1 MTTVID
7 RHAALAPLGAQLV
20 AEVKT
25 LAITKKKLALT
36 LDVPQSEASML
47 KSLANLFDTEELAQ
61 AQQNHLSI
69 GKLRIIARTERQLAN
84 PDVDRREFRLAIIA
98 VAAGYSVDEL
108 NEYVRNHIAALNDGY
123 ERRRKWYLR
132 YSGFADADG
141 MRHIIMKV
149 PSEVATRLANSLE
162 PQARKLAANNIAVDK
177 AEGHAKAL
185 IDRVLNG
192 YDLTTIETLEEGEN
206 PENPRDLRQRPCFLV
221 PIEEIA
227 ENRDGTITNTD
238 GETVNITELV
248 NTRLADFGFAVT
260 IYRDA
265 NGIARPKDL
274 LEVKRLANAD
284 DRFLT
289 IISHLICQHPDCRV
303 PAVRCEAHHIVA
315 YSQGGPTTPENLC
328 PLCREDN
335 LTNDDDPDK
344 PKHGRI
350 ITDPA
355 TGLLWFREPD
365 GTLRRNKAPANSR
378 SALSYAHRIFAA
390 KA

>member
-1 MTTVID
+1 M
-7 RHAALAPLGAQLV
+7 
-20 AEVKT
+20 AEVKA
-25 LAITKKKLALT
+25 LAITKKELALA

-185 IDRVLNG
+185 IDRALNG
-192 YDLTTIETLEEGEN
+192 CDLTAIETLEEGEN
-206 PENPRDLRQRPCFLV
+206 PENRRDLRQRPCFLV

-238 GETVNITELV
+238 GETVNITDLV

-274 LEVKRLANAD
+274 LEVKRLADAD

-315 YSQGGPTTPENLC
+315 YSQGGPTTPDNLC

-335 LTNDDDPDK
+335 LTNDDDPNK
-344 PKHGRI
+344 PKNGRI
-350 ITDPA
+350 ITDPV

-378 SALSYAHRIFAA
+378 NALSYAHRIFQA